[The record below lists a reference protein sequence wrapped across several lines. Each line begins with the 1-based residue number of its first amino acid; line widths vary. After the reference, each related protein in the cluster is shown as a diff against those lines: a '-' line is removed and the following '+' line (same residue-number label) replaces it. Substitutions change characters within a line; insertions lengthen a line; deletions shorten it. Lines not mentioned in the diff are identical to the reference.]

1 MLKQINN
8 VYIIRGFFKMMNFK
22 KIFAATTITALLLT
36 GCSSNAG
43 APKTQNTEQ
52 NESADKGEKTLSI
65 AEGSKNMKDVLKDMK
80 SKLDNKDEEGAVKAS
95 AGLEDNWKV
104 FEDNVKDKDKELY
117 EKVEQPLH
125 TINAA
130 VKIKPLDTKTLI
142 DAIDALDKQLDE
154 VGKLK

>member
-1 MLKQINN
+1 
-8 VYIIRGFFKMMNFK
+8 MMNFK
-22 KIFAATTITALLLT
+22 KIFAATTIAALLLT

-43 APKTQNTEQ
+43 TPKTQSTEQ
-52 NESADKGEKTLSI
+52 NESATKSEKTLSI
-65 AEGSKNMKDVLKDMK
+65 ADGSKNMKDVLRDMK
-80 SKLDNKDEEGAVKAS
+80 SKLDNKDEEGAIKAS
-95 AGLEDNWKV
+95 AGLEENWQV
-104 FEDNVKDKDKELY
+104 FEDSVKDKNKELY

-154 VGKLK
+154 VRNLK